1 MGYLKEKSDIGY
13 ETSNNQNR
21 ESSIIE
27 MMKKSGYIESCELS
41 SGETAIK
48 PSTELANWVLMND
61 SDISKKRSRRKW
73 NSKQSF

>member
-27 MMKKSGYIESCELS
+27 MMKKSGYIELCELS
-41 SGETAIK
+41 SGESASRS
-48 PSTELANWVLMND
+48 STELADEVSLND
-61 SDISKKRSRRKW
+61 FKKRKKRNRKW